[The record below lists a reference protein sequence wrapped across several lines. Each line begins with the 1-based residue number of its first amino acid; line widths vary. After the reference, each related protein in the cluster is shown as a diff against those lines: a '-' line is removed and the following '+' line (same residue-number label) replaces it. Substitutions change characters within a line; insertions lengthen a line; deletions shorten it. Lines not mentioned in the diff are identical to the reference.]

1 LTITYDA
8 AKNVLILLQEAIKAA
23 DLYGWDTFNP
33 LLLPSSELKCFSY
46 ENNPVT
52 WLDETAAAN
61 EDTADDMNLPL
72 KNATSPQNDA
82 YYWGNKDSKFDRIT
96 INITRAG
103 VGNWSPSNMVFEYST
118 ATGWASC
125 NPYTTDTSN
134 RFKNAGIQTIT
145 FDLAAFASNWAKRAV
160 GPAGNQ
166 ITAYWIRVRFTSTL
180 ATVTTAPKAGQCWLS
195 ISHKYWFTGAAAT
208 PRSAFQPLDWN
219 DMKFSIIFSAFTL
232 PGTINIKGTDRD
244 GNPLTETFNV
254 DAPPLGF
261 WRYFRSDIVT
271 VNGLT
276 CYSWGTS
283 NTASSAYGQEQRTGI
298 GNNGATFGI
307 RIWKRD
313 SLGNETEITGGS
325 PEAQIGITDTEGIQK
340 VEWKFPGVTL
350 AATDSLVIRVY
361 CDIGAGFA
369 QVGEFTSEQLGLTSL
384 SADYWNFELYL
395 YHSYDSG
402 SDTTTGRFYFGDET
416 YQSRVCTM
424 YKRITS
430 HYYKAIDA
438 PDGIKVTGRFDYQL
452 SFPRQGLIGKGSAN
466 QYYFLC
472 QFVLG
477 DGTEGNASSWVD
489 GDQYPTPGAMLYHF
503 TADSLGSNSYQI
515 WVKPYSSLQF
525 GACPDET
532 YKVTEG
538 GVTIVNDAAYPIY
551 GDVNS
556 DVRLYNTHFYSSGV
570 STLQLK
576 GTVQRVWNCVLR
588 ETYLLVTNGDVYR
601 LSCYSGYPL
610 YQQVSGTF
618 QDIAAIGCF
627 TLALFQ
633 TTGTMNIQNF
643 YVRDLIRQ
651 NPNQTICVLQA
662 GNRTINLDDGD
673 SDAWNMEAS
682 PAQTSTINRRYSF
695 DVTVKDGK
703 TKTPIQNAT
712 VILYDKDGNQIFS
725 LATDANGHITTQKVV
740 HSDWRYVNSEGLKT
754 SPDNT
759 YSPFKLVVKA
769 NGYQTYS
776 NPNITLDKPTRVEVG
791 LVKAV
796 DIIFVDGKLALNL
809 DETDPENEVYKML

>member
-1 LTITYDA
+1 LTKTYDA
-8 AKNVLILLQEAIKAA
+8 AKNVLTLLQEAIRAA
-23 DLYGWDTFNP
+23 DLYGWDIFNP
-33 LLLPSSELKCFSY
+33 LLMPSSELKCWSY
-46 ENNPVT
+46 ENNPLT

-61 EDTADDMNLPL
+61 ENTADDMNLPL
-72 KNATSPQNDA
+72 KNGTSPQNDA
-82 YYWGNKDSKFDRIT
+82 YYWGNIDAKFNGIT
-96 INITRAG
+96 IIITRAG
-103 VGNWSPSNMVFEYST
+103 VGNWTTSNMIFEYST

-125 NPYTTDTSN
+125 NAYTTDTSN

-145 FDLAAFASNWAKRAV
+145 FDLSSFASNWAKRAV

-166 ITAYWIRVRFTSTL
+166 ITAYWIRVRFTATS

-195 ISHKYWFTGAAAT
+195 ISHYHWFIGTAT
-208 PRSAFQPLDWN
+208 PRSAFQPLDWK
-219 DMKFSIIFSAFTL
+219 DMQVTISVTSFTSS
-232 PGTINIKGTDRD
+232 GTIDINGTDRF
-244 GNPLTETFNV
+244 GNSQSESFNV
-254 DAPPLGF
+254 TALG
-261 WRYFRSDIVT
+261 
-271 VNGLT
+271 
-276 CYSWGTS
+276 
-283 NTASSAYGQEQRTGI
+283 
-298 GNNGATFGI
+298 
-307 RIWKRD
+307 
-313 SLGNETEITGGS
+313 
-325 PEAQIGITDTEGIQK
+325 
-340 VEWKFPGVTL
+340 
-350 AATDSLVIRVY
+350 
-361 CDIGAGFA
+361 
-369 QVGEFTSEQLGLTSL
+369 
-384 SADYWNFELYL
+384 DY
-395 YHSYDSG
+395 
-402 SDTTTGRFYFGDET
+402 TTTKSYAALD
-416 YQSRVCTM
+416 SV
-424 YKRITS
+424 
-430 HYYKAIDA
+430 
-438 PDGIKVTGRFDYQL
+438 DGIKVTGRFNYNIN
-452 SFPRQGLIGKGSAN
+452 FPRQGLIGKGSAN

-477 DGTEGNASSWVD
+477 DGTVENASAWVD
-489 GDQYPTPGAMLYHF
+489 GDEYPTPGTILYHF
-503 TADSLGSNSYQI
+503 TPDSKGSNLSQI
-515 WVKPYSSLQF
+515 WVKGYSSLQF
-525 GACPDET
+525 GACPDEA

-538 GVTIVNDAAYPIY
+538 GVTLVNDAAYPIY
-551 GDVNS
+551 GDINS
-556 DVRLYNTHFYSSGV
+556 DVRLYNTHFYSSVV

-643 YVRDLIRQ
+643 YVRDLMRQ

-695 DVTVKDGK
+695 DVAVKDGK
-703 TKTPIQNAT
+703 TKTPVQNAT
-712 VILYDKDGNQIFS
+712 VILYDKDGNQLFS
-725 LATDANGHITTQKVV
+725 LTTDANGQVTTQKVV
-740 HSDWRYVNSEGLKT
+740 HSDWRYVNSQGLKT

-769 NGYQTYS
+769 NGYQIYS

-796 DIIFVDGKLALNL
+796 DIIFVDGKPALNL
-809 DETDPENEVYKML
+809 NESDAENELYAVM